1 MLASLQ
7 SQGVEVEQV
16 HVDVWKHV
24 EDKTQTGFLTRLR
37 LAVRWALAY
46 PLLIWNYLRA
56 PAHKVVMVAYP
67 GILDILVV
75 SLLARAR
82 GAKIV
87 LDAFISIYDT
97 VVIDR
102 QLIRS
107 SSFAAKLLYQ
117 LERFACHRAHLII
130 LDTQAHARYFQKLF
144 DLSDQRTAAVMVG
157 CETAHFPRL
166 TPRVWNKNEA
176 LHVLFY
182 GQFIPLHGIDTIIE
196 AARLSEEAGNSIQW
210 TIVGTGQE
218 AARVR
223 TILSEQPLKSLHW
236 LEWINYDELAETLRS
251 SNVCLG
257 IFGLT
262 GKASRVIP
270 NKVFQILSAGRPLV
284 TMDSIAM
291 RELISNS
298 DEGIH
303 LVPPGDPNALVQ
315 AITALAETGQQPSS
329 EVAERF
335 SESRLGE
342 SYRNLLERALT

>member
-1 MLASLQ
+1 MVTHTDSGLSPVVLFGTYDLGKPRNRIMLASLQ

-117 LERFACHRAHLII
+117 PAIERTSSFWIRKHMRGIFRNC
-130 LDTQAHARYFQKLF
+130 
-144 DLSDQRTAAVMVG
+144 
-157 CETAHFPRL
+157 L
-166 TPRVWNKNEA
+166 TCRISVRQPSWW
-176 LHVLFY
+176 
-182 GQFIPLHGIDTIIE
+182 
-196 AARLSEEAGNSIQW
+196 AARQ
-210 TIVGTGQE
+210 
-218 AARVR
+218 
-223 TILSEQPLKSLHW
+223 
-236 LEWINYDELAETLRS
+236 
-251 SNVCLG
+251 
-257 IFGLT
+257 LT
-262 GKASRVIP
+262 FHG
-270 NKVFQILSAGRPLV
+270 
-284 TMDSIAM
+284 
-291 RELISNS
+291 
-298 DEGIH
+298 
-303 LVPPGDPNALVQ
+303 
-315 AITALAETGQQPSS
+315 
-329 EVAERF
+329 
-335 SESRLGE
+335 
-342 SYRNLLERALT
+342 